1 MFSVVAFSLMF
12 SPAGNPVGPQK
23 YPPVYI
29 PTDAPFGYLYQPARD
44 VRLAPRQPATPYQPK
59 AGDVILM
66 SDTNVFWTSLYRL
79 ALTGRPGHG
88 GVVVT
93 MPDGRL
99 GVLEAG
105 YDGTL
110 WTRLTPLD
118 YKLHQYP
125 GAVWVRERLIPLT
138 PDEDARLTAFAVASA
153 DKRYSVLKFALQA
166 TQLTPRGPF
175 RTSFL
180 GRPMRAVG
188 GEERYTCAEIILEAL
203 LRAGVIDGRTARPA
217 ATYPQD
223 LFYDRS
229 RNPYLDR
236 HPPLAGGWGV
246 PAQWTPVVGWSIRGK
261 FVPKPPSPWLGGPAE
276 VVYPVYGEP
285 NKPPTPVVVGHVPGE
300 LHPVALVEQYP
311 KRVGL
316 LDRPPLLRRR
326 R

>member
-1 MFSVVAFSLMF
+1 MLPAVVLSLALA
-12 SPAGNPVGPQK
+12 PGGDPVGPKK

-44 VRLAPRQPATPYQPK
+44 VQPAVRLPATEYRPK
-59 AGDVILM
+59 AGDVLLT
-66 SDTNVFWTSLYRL
+66 SDTNAFWSALYRL

-88 GVVVT
+88 GIVVT

-99 GVLEAG
+99 GALEAG

-118 YKLHQYP
+118 YKLHQHP
-125 GAVWVRERLIPLT
+125 GTVWVRERLVPLT
-138 PDEDARLTAFAVASA
+138 PDQDARLTAFAVAAA
-153 DKRYSVLKFALQA
+153 DKRYATGKFLLQA
-166 TQLTPRGPF
+166 TQLAPRGPL
-175 RTSFL
+175 RTAHF
-180 GRPMRAVG
+180 GRREASHQ
-188 GEERYTCAEIILEAL
+188 RYTCFEIILDAL
-203 LRAGVIDGRTARPA
+203 LDAGLLDPRTARPG

-236 HPPLAGGWGV
+236 HPPLADGWAV
-246 PAQWTPVVGWSIRGK
+246 PAQWTPVAGWSVKGK
-261 FVPKPPSPWLGGPAE
+261 FVPKPPSPWLGGPAD

-285 NKPPTPVVVGHVPGE
+285 NKPPTPVVVGHVAGE
-300 LHPVALVEQYP
+300 LRPVALVQNRPE
-311 KRVGL
+311 RLGL
-316 LDRPPLLRRR
+316 FDRPPLFPRRR